1 MAQKFNPEININPAS
16 LVLVGE
22 ITHVLR
28 AQGKPLC
35 PSIDVEGPDF
45 CIPSGNP
52 IIGGIT
58 GYREIPQAQVGF
70 MTYHA
75 FEDQANRFHMPEM
88 EERKDRHP
96 WNMVGAVSLD
106 AIFTPYTNHYESGRA
121 GPYLP
126 NWTYPQDSNT
136 VNSRKLNPFDPF
148 NLLDEATLKS
158 APEPVFVSGVSGEWS
173 MSGVGLGT
181 WHSSGHNIAMAL
193 NYNMLDSGVDGKR
206 GTVGVS
212 GKYPGEHNAPVDF
225 YFEKDHW
232 ARHRVE
238 TTGLRSVGFKAP
250 MILTG
255 WGYDTDGNPV
265 PTGAGGGI
273 HPRAPY
279 DPKLWK
285 SGPVDL
291 RWDEARGVWT
301 GGQGT
306 SVSPTKIYLVKMTNL
321 YTPPSFS
328 FEVDRSNTRD
338 QFTRNAPN
346 VRRNFSAEQA
356 IYDPE
361 YLAYVANSDNKNHY
375 ELLEYDSIE
384 FPFYEAFIIRE
395 TADNPPASV
404 NYYNL
409 FSEDCQDCGHVSNPC
424 ATHHGSSNTA
434 YKKILVENPLRQS
447 FDVGDLAFTVYTGRK
462 KQVNTGHFTGGS
474 GAGGQAT
481 LVVDSSGIAS
491 VQIDS
496 AGADYTYGA
505 FALQPTGCNVCASV
519 SLETLAG
526 QLHRGS
532 VSPSGGHLANENCT
546 LTIIPNN
553 ATIQTEEYEIHWV
566 TQAEFKSQQLVTH
579 VECDNGILQSCSI
592 KLQTQGYKTCEWC
605 GEDTALIN
613 S

>member
-1 MAQKFNPEININPAS
+1 MVQKFNPEVNINPAS

-28 AQGKPLC
+28 AQGKALC
-35 PSIDVEGPDF
+35 PSIDVEGPDA

-52 IIGGIT
+52 IIGGVT
-58 GYREIPQAQVGF
+58 GYKEIPQAQVGL

-75 FEDQANRFHMPEM
+75 FEDQANRFHMPEE
-88 EERKDRHP
+88 EERQDRHP

-106 AIFTPYTNHYESGRA
+106 AIFTPYTNHYESGRS

-126 NWTYPQDSNT
+126 HWTYPADGET

-148 NLLDEATLKS
+148 NNLDAATLDF
-158 APEPVFVSGVSGEWS
+158 AAGPVYVSGVQVTGAS
-173 MSGVGLGT
+173 LGT
-181 WHSSGHNIAMAL
+181 WHDSGHNIAMAL
-193 NYNMLDSGVDGKR
+193 NYNMLDSGTDGIG

-212 GKYPGEHNAPVDF
+212 GKYPNEAGAPVDF

-232 ARHRVE
+232 ARHRIE
-238 TTGLRSVGFKAP
+238 TTGIRSVGFKAP
-250 MILTG
+250 MVLTG
-255 WGYDTDGNPV
+255 WGYDTGGNPV
-265 PTGAGGGI
+265 PTGEGGGI
-273 HPRAPY
+273 HPAAAY
-279 DPKLWK
+279 NPKLWK

-291 RWDEARGVWT
+291 RWDDARGVWT
-301 GGQGT
+301 GGGAT
-306 SVSPTKIYLVKMTNL
+306 TATKVYLIKMTNL

-338 QFTRNAPN
+338 QFTRNAP
-346 VRRNFSAEQA
+346 RSMREFSESAS

-361 YLAYVANSDNKNHY
+361 YLAYIANSDNKNNY

-395 TADNPPASV
+395 TSTVPDAPA
-404 NYYNL
+404 YYNL

-424 ATHHGSSNTA
+424 GTGYHGSTSST

-447 FDVGDLAFTVYTGRK
+447 FDVGDLAFSLYTGRK
-462 KQVNTGHFTGGS
+462 KQVNTGQF
-474 GAGGQAT
+474 AGGNGTGAAAT
-481 LVVDSSGIAS
+481 LVVDGSGIAS
-491 VQIDS
+491 VRVDG
-496 AGADYTYGA
+496 AGAEYTYGA
-505 FALQPTGCNVCASV
+505 FALQPTGCHVCANIV
-519 SLETLAG
+519 
-526 QLHRGS
+526 LHLDGGALTS
-532 VSPSGGHLANENCT
+532 GVVSPSGGHLANDNCT
-546 LTIIPNN
+546 LTIVPNN
-553 ATIQTEEYEIHWV
+553 ATVQTEEYEIHWV
-566 TQAEFKSQQLVTH
+566 IQSEFKSQQLVTH